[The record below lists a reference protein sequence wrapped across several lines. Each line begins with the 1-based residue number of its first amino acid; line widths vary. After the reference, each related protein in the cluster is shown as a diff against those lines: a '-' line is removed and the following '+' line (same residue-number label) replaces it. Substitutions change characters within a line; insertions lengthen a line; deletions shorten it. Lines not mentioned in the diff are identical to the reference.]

1 MLINRDL
8 AAKAGVTLK
17 NQWTWAEFLD
27 ACGKI
32 KTALPD
38 VFPLGV
44 NAEWSCWFTRNGLY
58 QIWDNEAEL
67 NSFCTGNIPF
77 TDPRVKTAFDNVKF
91 LYDNNYFYPG
101 EGALAAT
108 NDQVISAFVR
118 QKIVI
123 MPYVNSWVG
132 PLKRDTIAGAFEVGI
147 LTWPNMGKAS
157 MNYMQSNAG
166 GYFIMSNTK
175 QPDKAVE
182 VLKYLTGPEVMQ
194 MMADNGTVVPVK
206 GIKSSD
212 PDYALYGR
220 DLALAYP
227 NEVIKLSSEIFDY
240 IVYHTPANYVLY
252 GQQALNELEALRQK
266 LKK

>member
-1 MLINRDL
+1 M
-8 AAKAGVTLK
+8 
-17 NQWTWAEFLD
+17 
-27 ACGKI
+27 
-32 KTALPD
+32 
-38 VFPLGV
+38 
-44 NAEWSCWFTRNGLY
+44 
-58 QIWDNEAEL
+58 QIWDTEAEL
-67 NSFCTGNIPF
+67 NAFCNGNIPF
-77 TDPRVKTAFDNVKF
+77 TDPRVKTVFDNIKS

-108 NDQVISAFVR
+108 NDQIISAFVR
-118 QKIVI
+118 QRIAF
-123 MPYVNSWVG
+123 MPYVNSFVG
-132 PLKRDTIAGAFEVGI
+132 SLKQDTIAGAFEVEI
-147 LTWPNMGKAS
+147 LTWPNMGKPS
-157 MNYMQSNAG
+157 MNYLITNAD

-175 QPDKAVE
+175 QPAKAVE

-194 MMADNGTVVPVK
+194 VLADNGTVVPVK

-227 NEVIKLSSEIFDY
+227 TEVVKTSSEIFDY
-240 IVYHTPANYVLY
+240 IMYHTPANYVLY